1 MMELFKGG
9 LRGTKRKEA
18 EGRTETSVH
27 PGDRDLGFVCR
38 NAGDRK
44 PSAGA

>member
-1 MMELFKGG
+1 MMKLFKGG
-9 LRGTKRKEA
+9 LRGRKRKESG
-18 EGRTETSVH
+18 GRTETSVC

-44 PSAGA
+44 PLAGA